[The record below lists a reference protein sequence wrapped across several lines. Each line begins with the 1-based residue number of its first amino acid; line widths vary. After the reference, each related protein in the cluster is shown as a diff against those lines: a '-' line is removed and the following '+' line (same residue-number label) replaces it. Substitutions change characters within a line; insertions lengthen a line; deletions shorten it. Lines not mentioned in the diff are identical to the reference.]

1 MANNFDI
8 DVFRTIE
15 EEHLQEINNHQL
27 KPNDNGEVQQPRILE
42 WYDVE
47 KYLNTEDDQDM
58 LMLTSFTCQQF
69 RTLYNLV
76 EPQLVKAHSGGRRS
90 VCHH

>member
-27 KPNDNGEVQQPRILE
+27 QPNDNEEVQQPRILE
-42 WYDVE
+42 WYDVD

-58 LMLTSFTCQQF
+58 LMLTSFHVNNSE
-69 RTLYNLV
+69 LYTILLNLILLKLIPV
-76 EPQLVKAHSGGRRS
+76 VDVP